1 MSPTGSEANKFNID
15 FSAELVNWNRKY
27 KSGKTFDS
35 SEKKKI
41 APIVP
46 DFIMELRLPSDNLQ
60 PIKDKIAEFMEC
72 GCQLAWLIDPVL
84 QQTTIYK
91 ADSNEEIVSF
101 DKMLTGGDV
110 LPEFEVKLS
119 ELLE

>member
-1 MSPTGSEANKFNID
+1 MI
-15 FSAELVNWNRKY
+15 LQ
-27 KSGKTFDS
+27 
-35 SEKKKI
+35 KKKI